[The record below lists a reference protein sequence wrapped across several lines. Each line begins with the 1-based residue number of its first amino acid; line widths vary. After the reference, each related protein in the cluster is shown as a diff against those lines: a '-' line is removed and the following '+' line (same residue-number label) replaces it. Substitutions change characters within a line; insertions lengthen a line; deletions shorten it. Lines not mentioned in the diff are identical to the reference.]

1 MRRSGLGFLP
11 FIIIIPLFLFGGIFR
26 ILFSIIAI
34 LLVVAIIV
42 YFARILISAITDRKK
57 GEDTRASDFHEGND
71 IDMPL
76 EQYFNHNHIFPLTE
90 NIYLESKTYR
100 SIGELNIY
108 YRNNY
113 VAKLSDLL
121 EDDGNSYNKIYDKLN
136 DYVVNKNKRDISY
149 DFKDAIDT
157 SRIKINSNFNNAG
170 MLSKPEVPD
179 ITSNYNSVFEAFR
192 HILENVSYGEV
203 NSNDY
208 VDNHIK
214 AINKYYEIAVND
226 VSYLEELEQKLS
238 NEIENA
244 PSSSVEEKGYY
255 DGLFYCLKA
264 LRKAKTYMLEKCV
277 KEISNDLR

>member
-34 LLVVAIIV
+34 LLVIAIIV

-57 GEDTRASDFHEGND
+57 GEDTRTSEFHEEND

-76 EQYFNHNHIFPLTE
+76 KQYFDYNHVFPLTE
-90 NIYLESKTYR
+90 NIYLESKAYQ

-121 EDDGNSYNKIYDKLN
+121 EVEGNSYNKIYDKLY
-136 DYVVNKNKRDISY
+136 DYVINKNKRDISY
-149 DFKDAIDT
+149 DFNDAIDT
-157 SRIKINSNFNNAG
+157 SQIKINSNFDNAG
-170 MLSKPEVPD
+170 MLSKPEVPN
-179 ITSNYNSVFEAFR
+179 ITSNYNSVFEAYR
-192 HILENVSYGEV
+192 YILENVSYGEV
-203 NSNDY
+203 NSSDY

-214 AINKYYEIAVND
+214 ALDKYYEIAIDN